1 MLRKKHTLVVTFA
14 VCTVAL
20 VALVAL
26 GAPQKS
32 VERPFKIDGY
42 LTATLNA
49 TTGAGIGVDWGE
61 ATHVGRY
68 DNAMTLQF
76 VPPDGMIGSG
86 TLTAANGDK
95 LFWTRVDH
103 VFTFTGGT
111 GRFEGATGGFVI
123 THPPAVTTP
132 GADNTIVASHPY
144 SGVGTITY

>member
-1 MLRKKHTLVVTFA
+1 MIRKRHALVVAFA
-14 VCTVAL
+14 LCVV
-20 VALVAL
+20 VLVAL

-42 LTATLNA
+42 LAATIN
-49 TTGAGIGVDWGE
+49 TKTGAGVGVDWGE

-68 DNAMTLQF
+68 ENAMTLQYF
-76 VPPDGMIGSG
+76 PQDHVTGSG

-95 LFWTRVDH
+95 LFWIRADH

-111 GRFEGATGGFVI
+111 GRFAGATGGFVI
-123 THPPAVTTP
+123 THPPAVITP
-132 GADNTIVASHPY
+132 AGDNTVVATHPY